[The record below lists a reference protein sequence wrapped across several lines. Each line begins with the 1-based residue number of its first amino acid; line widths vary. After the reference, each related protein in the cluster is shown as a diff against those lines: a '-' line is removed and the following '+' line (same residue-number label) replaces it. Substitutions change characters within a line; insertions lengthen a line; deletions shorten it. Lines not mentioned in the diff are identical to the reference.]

1 MKKVRLFI
9 VLLIILLIA
18 VGIYIGFKNSNK
30 EESPKELS
38 KEDLVEL
45 ANTYLDTYKFTDKR
59 FSIETTEIRNYKN
72 DIDNIEVIS
81 VYNSDISVEIDKN
94 TNQFL
99 SFRNGI
105 SDNLKKCNLSEQE
118 IEKRAW
124 ELLGKYANVDDYKL
138 NSLDQFDE
146 EIYMAKFAKKYGE
159 YANMGECIN
168 FSFAPQTLELI
179 GFHKKYIPFANN
191 KIILKEEHAK
201 KIATQNVGEIEYTEI
216 DVSIEIV
223 SIDRRKR
230 YKNETRLAYICKFN
244 DKYENEVYVDCTTGV
259 ILGMS
264 QLL

>member
-1 MKKVRLFI
+1 MKKIRLFI
-9 VLLIILLIA
+9 LLVIIVLIA

-30 EESPKELS
+30 EEPPKELS
-38 KEDLVEL
+38 KESLVEL

-59 FSIETTEIRNYKN
+59 FSIENVEIKNYKY
-72 DIDNIEVIS
+72 DLDDIEVIS
-81 VYNSDISVEIDKN
+81 IYDSDISVEIEKD
-94 TNQFL
+94 TNRLL
-99 SFRNGI
+99 SFMGDI
-105 SDNLKKCNLSEQE
+105 SDDLKKCNLSEKE

-124 ELLGKYANVDDYKL
+124 ELLKKFANIDDYKL

-159 YANMGECIN
+159 YANIGECIN
-168 FSFAPQTLELI
+168 FSFAPQTSELI
-179 GFHKKYIPFANN
+179 GFHRKYIPFANN

-216 DVSIEIV
+216 DVSLEIV
-223 SIDRRKR
+223 RIDKMKR
-230 YKNETRLAYICKFN
+230 YKNETRLAYVCKFN